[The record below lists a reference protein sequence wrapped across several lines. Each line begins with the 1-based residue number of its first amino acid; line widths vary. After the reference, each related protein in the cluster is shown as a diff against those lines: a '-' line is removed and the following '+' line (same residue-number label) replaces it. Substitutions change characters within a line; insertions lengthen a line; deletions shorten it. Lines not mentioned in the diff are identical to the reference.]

1 MKQHEAVLN
10 TLEKLGGIATLGLLN
25 QEVFKIKDC
34 EWKTK
39 TPFASIRRIVQ
50 LNKDIYKIKPGLYGL
65 VSHKTQN
72 EAKGIIEETAKN
84 KDSKEVTE
92 FNHYYYQGLVI
103 KIGNLKNFATFSP
116 SQDKGK
122 KFLGE
127 TLGDL
132 PTLQKLPNYSHDI
145 LVKRSSTVDVIWF
158 NERKM
163 PHSFFEIEHST
174 DIQNSLVKFN
184 DLQDFYSRMIIVADK
199 LRQDEFEKKLNYS
212 ALKDIKSRV
221 QFLDY
226 DALAKQYERIIES
239 KHFSLIL

>member
-1 MKQHEAVLN
+1 MKQHEAVIN

-39 TPFASIRRIVQ
+39 TPFASVRRIVQ

-103 KIGNLKNFATFSP
+103 KIGNLNNFGTFSP

-132 PTLQKLPNYSHDI
+132 PTLQKLPNYSHEI

-184 DLQDFYSRMIIVADK
+184 DLQDFYSRMIIVADR
-199 LRQDEFEKKLNYS
+199 LRQTEFEKKLNYS

-221 QFLDY
+221 RFLDY

-239 KHFSLIL
+239 THFSFIL